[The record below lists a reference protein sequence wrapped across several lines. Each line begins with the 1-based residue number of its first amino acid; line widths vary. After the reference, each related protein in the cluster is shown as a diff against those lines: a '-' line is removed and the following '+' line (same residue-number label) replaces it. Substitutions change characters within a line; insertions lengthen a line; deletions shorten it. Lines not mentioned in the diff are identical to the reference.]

1 MPSKQE
7 IRDALARS
15 LLLGELIARN
25 SRKFSNKEAVV
36 FGETRLT
43 WCEFNARIN
52 RLAHA
57 FLDMGIAKGDKVAIL
72 LFNCNQYL
80 ECYYALG
87 KIGAMAVPLNFRL
100 HPEEIVYIVNDA
112 DAVAFVVGEQLI
124 DTIKGIQKDLP
135 LVKHYIS
142 VSSAPVE
149 GMLHFETLLRKYP
162 DGEPLVL
169 VDDDDPAFIMYTA
182 GTTGRPKGA
191 VLTHKS
197 QVAMWTVASLLL
209 ESESGVTNVWDYRV
223 CSAPPLFHMAAFGY
237 CQAHLRSSCPPRCST
252 RRRSWRPSS
261 GRRPTPSSSYR
272 PCPTSCCSCPTCTSM
287 TSVP

>member
-162 DGEPLVL
+162 DCEPLVL

-209 ESESGVTNVWDYRV
+209 ESESGVTNVWD
-223 CSAPPLFHMAAFGY
+223 
-237 CQAHLRSSCPPRCST
+237 
-252 RRRSWRPSS
+252 
-261 GRRPTPSSSYR
+261 
-272 PCPTSCCSCPTCTSM
+272 
-287 TSVP
+287 